1 MRPLLPG
8 REIALGKF
16 TKYFNSRLRDDQF
29 EPTVLQ
35 VDEHT
40 SVSRPSRDRALLEQL
55 LLRSASRNYAHPVP
69 TFLLAQVGHSK
80 LCISSAHFRA
90 MRS

>member
-1 MRPLLPG
+1 MRPSLPG

-40 SVSRPSRDRALLEQL
+40 SVSRPSRDRALL
-55 LLRSASRNYAHPVP
+55 VP
-69 TFLLAQVGHSK
+69 TFVPCALEFMDIRLQ
-80 LCISSAHFRA
+80 
-90 MRS
+90 